1 MMMMMTMMMRL
12 SLQVKILRNLPG
24 KLAGFGAQLARCTA
38 AQVTAV
44 GSDTSNGTQYQVLVQ
59 VHYTL
64 LQPTF
69 WARYYAAQVR
79 TRCRLGALQF
89 ALRLRCTPD
98 A

>member
-1 MMMMMTMMMRL
+1 MITMMKRL

-24 KLAGFGAQLARCTA
+24 KLAGIGAQLVWCTA

-89 ALRLRCTPD
+89 ALPV
-98 A
+98 